1 MDKCPTSTQMSTE
14 GRLCSF
20 VGAGLADGWR
30 CPPSPTADGHQL
42 LSPDHRHIV
51 TLPECAKS
59 SVTTDVL
66 AVLLSVLMTCGR
78 ENGKKSIAA
87 QSNNA
92 MFPRLFHHKLLGN
105 IGGRGVHLST
115 VPSLTSGAKH
125 SEVTAVWGEDADPL
139 NSGMGVYLRR
149 LQSKLLS
156 AGLTPFS
163 SSGRSF

>member
-1 MDKCPTSTQMSTE
+1 M
-14 GRLCSF
+14 
-20 VGAGLADGWR
+20 
-30 CPPSPTADGHQL
+30 
-42 LSPDHRHIV
+42 
-51 TLPECAKS
+51 
-59 SVTTDVL
+59 L

-139 NSGMGVYLRR
+139 NSGIGGVSPALAKQAFECWSYS
-149 LQSKLLS
+149 LQQFREKFL
-156 AGLTPFS
+156 G
-163 SSGRSF
+163 